1 MDETGEIGSDFPNC
15 YTQLLAGGRPGHT
28 IVICYPLSKVNI
40 VAIFNVLMQV
50 LMNHYCHFFCFLMII
65 LNTEIFLD
73 CHTK

>member
-40 VAIFNVLMQV
+40 VAIFNVLM
-50 LMNHYCHFFCFLMII
+50 NPYCYFFCFLMII
-65 LNTEIFLD
+65 LILTYF
-73 CHTK
+73 